1 MAKALAPIGHE
12 DRLSLV
18 EHLDELR
25 TRLILTLGAVA
36 VAFGVCFW
44 QNKRLLAFLASP
56 VKRVLDSE
64 AKKGQGPSGQAT
76 LTTKAVLALGRA
88 INTYAKSIAAPGSG
102 ASSPIRKS
110 AALLNTQV
118 THALGGLHVG
128 AADNLTTLGVG
139 EPFTISVTV
148 CMYFSVLIAMPVIL
162 FQIYAFVLPAFSPRE
177 RAVALP
183 ILLAVP
189 GLLAGGAA
197 FGYYIVLPAAT
208 HFLLGFNASQF
219 NVVVQA
225 NSYYPFAALI
235 MFAMGLIFQVPIL
248 LIALTRAEI
257 VTTNQLRKNRRI
269 AVAVAALIAALL
281 PGDAITMLLET
292 LPIIVL
298 YEVSIHISA
307 ILDLRDRR
315 RARGSTQT
323 VASPAV
329 AGPAPTS
336 SSPPSSPPPPRPLRD
351 DDAV

>member
-1 MAKALAPIGHE
+1 MAKRLAPVHHDE
-12 DRLSLV
+12 RLSLV

-25 TRLILTLGAVA
+25 SRIIVSLLGIA

-44 QNKRLLAFLASP
+44 QNKRLLAWLAAP
-56 VKRVLDSE
+56 VKKVLTAQAKQGIGPAGQSSE
-64 AKKGQGPSGQAT
+64 VTQALRGIDKAARQYAESVCAGGSPAKACQSVTSFSAQVHH
-76 LTTKAVLALGRA
+76 AVAAVRA
-88 INTYAKSIAAPGSG
+88 IP
-102 ASSPIRKS
+102 
-110 AALLNTQV
+110 
-118 THALGGLHVG
+118 
-128 AADNLTTLGVG
+128 ADTLYTFTPG

-148 CMYFSVLIAMPVIL
+148 CMYFSVLIAMPLIL
-162 FQIYAFVLPAFSPRE
+162 YQLYAYVLPAFSPKE

-189 GLLAGGAA
+189 GLLVGGAA

-219 NVVVQA
+219 NVIVQA

-235 MFAMGLIFQVPIL
+235 MVSMGLIFQIPIL

-257 VTTNQLRKNRRI
+257 LTTRQLRKNRRI
-269 AVAVAALIAALL
+269 AVAVAAVIAALL

-298 YEVSIHISA
+298 YELSIHVSA

-315 RARGSTQT
+315 RQARASTKAIAT
-323 VASPAV
+323 PVVATP
-329 AGPAPTS
+329 S
-336 SSPPSSPPPPRPLRD
+336 SSPGPPPPRPLGD

>member
-1 MAKALAPIGHE
+1 MAKALAPISHE

-44 QNKRLLAFLASP
+44 QNKRLLAWLAAP
-56 VKRVLDSE
+56 VDKVLNGQ
-64 AKKGQGPSGQAT
+64 AKKGIGPAGQSSEVTQA
-76 LTTKAVLALGRA
+76 LHGIDKAVKQ
-88 INTYAKSIAAPGSG
+88 YAANVCTG
-102 ASSPIRKS
+102 ASRSTACQSVTNFS
-110 AALLNTQV
+110 AHV
-118 THALGGLHVG
+118 HHAV
-128 AADNLTTLGVG
+128 AAVRPVPADTLYTFTPG

-148 CMYFSVLIAMPVIL
+148 AMYFSVLVAMPVIL
-162 FQIYAFVLPAFSPRE
+162 YQLYAFVLPAFSPRE

-189 GLLAGGAA
+189 LLLVGGAA

-219 NVVVQA
+219 NVIVQA

-336 SSPPSSPPPPRPLRD
+336 SSTSPPPPRPLRD